1 MELVQQYNVLFYGI
15 LSVLAIMLA
24 LCLMRA
30 VIRPKIA
37 DRLVAINMMGTMVIV
52 SIALLAVIKK
62 QGYLVDICLIYAMIS
77 FLAVVVLTRIYTG
90 VYREAKEHEKTKGDS
105 EDADS

>member
-1 MELVQQYNVLFYGI
+1 
-15 LSVLAIMLA
+15 MLA

-30 VIRPKIA
+30 VIGPKIA
-37 DRLVAINMMGTMVIV
+37 DRLVALNMMGTMVIV

-90 VYREAKEHEKTKGDS
+90 VYREAKEHEKTRGDS

>member
-1 MELVQQYNVLFYGI
+1 MELVQQYNILFYGI
-15 LSVLAIMLA
+15 LSVLALMLA

-30 VIRPKIA
+30 VIGPKIA
-37 DRLVAINMMGTMVIV
+37 DRLVALNMMGTMVIV

-90 VYREAKEHEKTKGDS
+90 VYREAKEHEKTRGES

>member
-1 MELVQQYNVLFYGI
+1 MELVQQYNILFYGI
-15 LSVLAIMLA
+15 LSVLALMLA

-30 VIRPKIA
+30 VIGPKIA
-37 DRLVAINMMGTMVIV
+37 DRLVALNMMGTMVIV

-90 VYREAKEHEKTKGDS
+90 VYREAKEHEKTRGDS

>member
-1 MELVQQYNVLFYGI
+1 MELVEQYSFLFYGI
-15 LSVLAIMLA
+15 LSVLAVMLA

-30 VIRPKIA
+30 VIGPKIA
-37 DRLVAINMMGTMVIV
+37 DRLVAVNMMGTMVIV

-90 VYREAKEHEKTKGDS
+90 VYREAKEHEKTRGDS